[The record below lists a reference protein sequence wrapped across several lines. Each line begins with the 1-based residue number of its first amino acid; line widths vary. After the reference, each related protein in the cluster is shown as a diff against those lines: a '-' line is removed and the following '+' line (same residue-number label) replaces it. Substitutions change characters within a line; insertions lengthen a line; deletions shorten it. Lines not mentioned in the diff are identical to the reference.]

1 MGTRGLMAFAHDGK
15 VKAMYNHYD
24 SYPSGLGKDIADW
37 VRGLPEDLSEEIAL
51 FDRLE
56 AVDEDVDPTEDQKL
70 ALLRYFNP
78 RVSTQSDNDWY
89 SLLRETQGDPAA
101 TLSAGFYVDGYEF
114 GYDSLFC
121 EWGYVI
127 DLDRKVVE
135 VYKGFQKSPP
145 TRGRW
150 AGERDPDRSGYY
162 AVELI
167 EEISFA
173 HLKDEPH
180 WMTDLEERLYAE
192 DED

>member
-1 MGTRGLMAFAHDGK
+1 MGTRGIMAFAHRGT
-15 VKAMYNHYD
+15 VKAMYNHFD

-37 VRGLPEDLSEEIAL
+37 IRELPEDLSEEIAL

-56 AVDEDVDPTEDQKL
+56 AVNEDVSPTEDQKL

-89 SLLRETQGDPAA
+89 SLLRESQGDPAA
-101 TLSAGFYVDGYEF
+101 ALSAGFYVDGYEF

-121 EWGYVI
+121 EWAYVV

-135 VYKGFQKSPP
+135 VYKGFQKSAP
-145 TRGRW
+145 TRGWW

-162 AVELI
+162 AVDLI
-167 EEISFA
+167 EEVSFTV
-173 HLKDEPH
+173 LRDEPS

-192 DED
+192 DEN